1 MVLFASF
8 MNTCGILIQKVAH
21 SYVGCRSVLMLVSG
35 LVMMALGG
43 ILDVVAFGFAAQ
55 SLLAPLGGSTI
66 VFNALMSPCFTGE
79 KLLRTDLY
87 ATAIILLGCT
97 LTVAFGDHSDQ
108 KFTVD
113 ELVSYYSRIDVV
125 LYFLFVAVCAVGILY
140 WLWRM
145 EKPYR
150 EYLETF
156 VEEPGDA
163 TVPKG
168 DQVMEASS
176 HVAPDA
182 ARCTVLALNIKKG
195 IRGTQVRKCVQ
206 QLLMSHMSGMRRED
220 AVNAIEDI
228 CFTLVGSDISQCI
241 ITFKEQGQADCLLEC
256 HAELQG
262 LFGKDSTLSKAQ
274 AVKKEKNPAA
284 AKKGSNG
291 SANEKRNADDKH
303 DVAHANLPDSN
314 NLAGPRG
321 NNMSKVA
328 ESLELEI
335 NPTRTDKLHV
345 DTGNGVDAEG
355 EGEQGGDTKRPLIDF
370 IGEDKKLLH
379 AFLYSALS
387 GSVGAQS
394 ILFGKTAA
402 EMIKHPGDAV
412 GNFAFYLIICAMG
425 FTLFLQLRYLNMG
438 LAHHDALV
446 IVPIYQTFWVMV
458 SIIAG
463 GVYFKEF
470 MSFSA
475 ITGLL
480 FGGGVAIALSGIYM
494 LTYYRGLPQE
504 EEDQQLAEGEVGD
517 SNFEPVSPV
526 TPHDSP
532 ASTPRDLEHEA
543 AAGVAFVLS
552 PPKIRED
559 VDPDHIQLE
568 DRTSPSELHG
578 SFHSPNVDNT
588 PLMASIA
595 LLESRLAEEEAR
607 ADKAEEATKV
617 NEKLI
622 DDLREEVAEA
632 HMKSEA
638 DALIIDF
645 LLKKCGELPEDDK
658 VAAPAGLIPNGVEE
672 PNHPIPLSTTP
683 GLIRI
688 PNKG

>member
-1 MVLFASF
+1 MV
-8 MNTCGILIQKVAH
+8 
-21 SYVGCRSVLMLVSG
+21 
-35 LVMMALGG
+35 
-43 ILDVVAFGFAAQ
+43 
-55 SLLAPLGGSTI
+55 
-66 VFNALMSPCFTGE
+66 
-79 KLLRTDLY
+79 
-87 ATAIILLGCT
+87 
-97 LTVAFGDHSDQ
+97 
-108 KFTVD
+108 
-113 ELVSYYSRIDVV
+113 
-125 LYFLFVAVCAVGILY
+125 
-140 WLWRM
+140 
-145 EKPYR
+145 
-150 EYLETF
+150 
-156 VEEPGDA
+156 
-163 TVPKG
+163 
-168 DQVMEASS
+168 
-176 HVAPDA
+176 
-182 ARCTVLALNIKKG
+182 
-195 IRGTQVRKCVQ
+195 
-206 QLLMSHMSGMRRED
+206 
-220 AVNAIEDI
+220 
-228 CFTLVGSDISQCI
+228 
-241 ITFKEQGQADCLLEC
+241 
-256 HAELQG
+256 
-262 LFGKDSTLSKAQ
+262 
-274 AVKKEKNPAA
+274 
-284 AKKGSNG
+284 
-291 SANEKRNADDKH
+291 
-303 DVAHANLPDSN
+303 
-314 NLAGPRG
+314 
-321 NNMSKVA
+321 
-328 ESLELEI
+328 
-335 NPTRTDKLHV
+335 
-345 DTGNGVDAEG
+345 
-355 EGEQGGDTKRPLIDF
+355 
-370 IGEDKKLLH
+370 H
-379 AFLYSALS
+379 AFLYAAVA
-387 GSVGAQS
+387 GTVGAQS
-394 ILFGKTAA
+394 VLFGKTLA
-402 EMIKHPGDAV
+402 EFMKSPGDALTSIPL
-412 GNFAFYLIICAMG
+412 YLVLICMVC
-425 FTLFLQLRYLNMG
+425 TLVMQLKFLNGG
-438 LAHHDALV
+438 LVHHEALLV
-446 IVPIYQTFWVMV
+446 VPIYQTFWVMV
-458 SIIAG
+458 SIIPG